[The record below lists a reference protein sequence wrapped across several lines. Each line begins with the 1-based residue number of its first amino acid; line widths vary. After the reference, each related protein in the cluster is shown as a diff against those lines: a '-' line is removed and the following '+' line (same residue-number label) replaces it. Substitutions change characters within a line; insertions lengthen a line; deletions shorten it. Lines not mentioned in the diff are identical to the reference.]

1 MTAPIPAR
9 RKSRFWL
16 YAPFVL
22 LALIAA
28 GWSGF
33 WFYVQGR
40 VTETLDNAL
49 AREAQAGRSW
59 TCADR
64 SVGGYPFRIE
74 VRCASL
80 TLTSTRWGD
89 LVSVQTGPSVAVGQI
104 YTPGLAIV
112 QVTGPLQASLP
123 EGRKLN
129 LGWKQFEAS
138 AALTLSG
145 FERLSLVMAEPNGVL
160 TAPGKADETWRAAQ
174 FELHARRNPT
184 RPATD
189 QATDI
194 AVSTKGSVLPGLDA
208 LIGNA
213 EPGDLDL
220 QATVT
225 QSVAFRRGFNPDALE
240 TWRAAGGLIE
250 LTKLATTKGTAR
262 IEASGRILLDP
273 AHRVSGQVNAAVA
286 GIERIGG
293 IQVGGLMAGLGGL
306 LGGRQPQA
314 GATPGL
320 VSIPPLVLRDG
331 RLYIGPL
338 RVPGINAVQ
347 PLY

>member
-1 MTAPIPAR
+1 MTAPTPAR

-22 LALIAA
+22 LVLIAA

-40 VTETLDNAL
+40 VTQTLDSAL
-49 AREAQAGRSW
+49 AREVQAGRTW

-64 SVGGYPFRIE
+64 SIGGYPFRIE
-74 VRCASL
+74 ARCSSL
-80 TLTSTRWGD
+80 TLTSSRWGD
-89 LVSVQTGPSVAVGQI
+89 TVSVQTGPSVAVGQV
-104 YTPGLAIV
+104 YTPGLAIL

-123 EGRKLN
+123 ESRKLN

-138 AALTLSG
+138 IALTLSG
-145 FERLSLVMAEPNGVL
+145 FERLSAVMAEPNAVL
-160 TAPGKADETWRAAQ
+160 SVPGSADETWRATQ
-174 FELHARRNPT
+174 LEVHLRRNPT

-189 QATDI
+189 NVTDI
-194 AVSTKGSVLPGLDA
+194 AISAKGSVLPGLDA

-220 QATVT
+220 QASVT

-240 TWRAAGGLIE
+240 TWRVAGGQFE

-262 IEASGRILLDP
+262 IEASGRLLLDQT
-273 AHRVSGQVNAAVA
+273 HRISGQVNAAVA

-293 IQVGGLMAGLGGL
+293 VQVGGLMAGLGGL
-306 LGGRQPQA
+306 FGNRQAQA
-314 GATPGL
+314 GGTPGL
-320 VSIPPLVLRDG
+320 TPIPPLVLREG
-331 RLYIGPL
+331 RFYLGPL
-338 RVPGINAVQ
+338 RLPLQ
-347 PLY
+347 PLLPLY